1 MQILD
6 EVPMIWG
13 SCFMVYTM
21 QGVLTL
27 FFNLLWILSSSI
39 CNLTKTISRRQY
51 QAGSQGN
58 ITRRER
64 RTLRI
69 MVWQFSFCFTAS
81 SLPWSTSS
89 CLIPPSSWWPTCIV
103 LANFRPNSY
112 HFFFQT
118 CIAWFLV
125 GLLYF
130 PRWCM
135 PSLLLEAFGRH
146 CPCWSLTTVPL
157 VQGQIFQRF
166 KTSWNSITTQTE
178 AHILIWIQIILGK
191 LTALPHRIRS
201 VEHRY
206 VPLSISSNYSKPR
219 RHFNIIS

>member
-58 ITRRER
+58 ILRRER

-69 MVWQFSFCFTAS
+69 MFWQFSFCFTAS

-89 CLIPPSSWWPTCIV
+89 CLIPPSSWWPPCIV
-103 LANFRPNSY
+103 FDNFRPNPSFLFPNL
-112 HFFFQT
+112 HCMVLGWMNIFFKVMY
-118 CIAWFLV
+118 ALV
-125 GLLYF
+125 VVGSVWQAL
-130 PRWCM
+130 
-135 PSLLLEAFGRH
+135 SLLRSH
-146 CPCWSLTTVPL
+146 YSPL
-157 VQGQIFQRF
+157 GARWNISKVQNNL
-166 KTSWNSITTQTE
+166 K
-178 AHILIWIQIILGK
+178 
-191 LTALPHRIRS
+191 
-201 VEHRY
+201 
-206 VPLSISSNYSKPR
+206 
-219 RHFNIIS
+219 